1 MRFKSYPRVSQILLF
16 CTSPGV
22 RPYISQINRP
32 KKVEMNDFWTI
43 SHSCQC
49 LICKIVEMKISEK
62 KKWHLRLSIDFLF
75 VKRCP
80 PFHTWMCSMD
90 RRQKDK
96 QHWNDLQMQQWV
108 YWVYLVPMVLRKHTL
123 YNIRYLSFEW
133 ICIYTNILWY
143 ELIKK

>member
-1 MRFKSYPRVSQILLF
+1 
-16 CTSPGV
+16 
-22 RPYISQINRP
+22 
-32 KKVEMNDFWTI
+32 MNDFWTI
-43 SHSCQC
+43 SHSC
-49 LICKIVEMKISEK
+49 LICKIVEMKISDN

-143 ELIKK
+143 ELIKNNNILLKQECWPCVQVIDCWQFSDGTFYWP